1 MSPKSPIAMKD
12 FSYTSK
18 DRVVFT
24 REQLS
29 IPGIEMFG
37 QHVIKSAL
45 PPLDPHYHLNCFEIT
60 ILLEGSLTFE
70 ADHQNYSLIGGDL
83 FLTFPNE
90 IHSTNMFPMAK
101 SNIIWFQIDATDY
114 ENLLFLDDNTS
125 QALRQRLQNLTSHA
139 YHLEPDMIELAK
151 KAFDCISRKAS
162 PTLSAS
168 YLALFLQL
176 LIHNSKLAI
185 LPISEEIQKSID
197 YIQKNITQAI
207 TLEEIA
213 AFCNLSTSSY
223 KQKFRA
229 QVGISP
235 RNYIN
240 MEKIKI
246 AKTLLDSGYSIT
258 DTSMQL
264 GFNTSSYFTKV
275 FKKYTSQSP
284 HSYVRKKDPTFFL
297 ESYLQQDK
305 GENHS

>member
-1 MSPKSPIAMKD
+1 
-12 FSYTSK
+12 
-18 DRVVFT
+18 
-24 REQLS
+24 
-29 IPGIEMFG
+29 
-37 QHVIKSAL
+37 
-45 PPLDPHYHLNCFEIT
+45 
-60 ILLEGSLTFE
+60 
-70 ADHQNYSLIGGDL
+70 
-83 FLTFPNE
+83 
-90 IHSTNMFPMAK
+90 MFPMAK
-101 SNIIWFQIDATDY
+101 SNIIWFQIDATDC

-139 YHLEPDMIELAK
+139 YHLEPDLIELTK

-168 YLALFLQL
+168 YLSLFLQL
-176 LIHNSKLAI
+176 LIHNSKLAM

-213 AFCNLSTSSY
+213 ALCNLSTSSY

-258 DTSMQL
+258 DTFMQL

-275 FKKYTSQSP
+275 FKKYTAQSP

>member
-1 MSPKSPIAMKD
+1 MSQKSPIAMKD

-101 SNIIWFQIDATDY
+101 GNIIWFQIDATDC
-114 ENLLFLDDNTS
+114 ENLLFLDDTTS
-125 QALRQRLQNLTSHA
+125 QALRQCLQNLTSHA
-139 YHLEPDMIELAK
+139 YHLEPDLIELAK

-235 RNYIN
+235 RNYSN

-264 GFNTSSYFTKV
+264 GFNTSSHFTKV